1 MKGDYV
7 WLRYLNH
14 PLYYVEYPSIFGV
27 YSKEMRY
34 SHFLGDNNPMGIS
47 NFYLYYEKNFNVV
60 SCFRITVTRNA
71 NTQQTSSSNNETV
84 EKIIVSGITA
94 NYYRSFERP
103 EYPDLTG
110 FASSPVIRS
119 KTQVSNRRVTFW
131 YENLFWTIGMYWVYE
146 NVEPE
151 EVQTYFSHVIS
162 TFKIIETEP
171 PGLPS
176 TIDLN
181 VQVKFHLNLLSFEIT
196 NNEDFNLREVQVYV
210 NSVGDNLS
218 TGYHT
223 QIFGGLDQGETRTID
238 GLELMD
244 SKGNHFKYMNIALKN
259 LLVTAEYPGYVK
271 RVFVKKYIWD
281 GISLK

>member
-1 MKGDYV
+1 MKSDYV

-14 PLYYVEYPSIFGV
+14 PLYCVEYPSIYGV
-27 YSKEMRY
+27 YSKELRS
-34 SHFLGDNNPMGIS
+34 SHSLGDTKPMGIS
-47 NFYLYYEKNFNVV
+47 DFCLYYEQNFNVV
-60 SCFRITVTRNA
+60 SCFGITVTSNA
-71 NTQQTSSSNNETV
+71 TTQQISLSNNETV

-94 NYYRSFERP
+94 NYYQNLERP

-131 YENLFWTIGMYWVYE
+131 YENLFWTIGMYWYFE
-146 NVEPE
+146 DAEPE
-151 EVQTYFSHVIS
+151 EVQTYFDHVIS

-176 TIDLN
+176 TKDLN
-181 VQVKFHLNLLSFEIT
+181 VQVKFHPDPLSFKIT
-196 NNEDFNLREVQVYV
+196 NNEDFNLREVHVYV
-210 NSVGDNLS
+210 NNVGDNLS

-223 QIFGGLDQGETRTID
+223 QIFGGLDQGETRTLD
-238 GLELMD
+238 GFELTD

-259 LLVTAEYPGYVK
+259 MLITAEYPGYVK

-281 GISLK
+281 GISFK